1 MVSKDREICL
11 TSLVIRDNNLKPRD
25 SSSCPS
31 LGLQSRG
38 QIITRVMRFIQKLD
52 ALSCWEEN
60 GRCLGKVF
68 FFFCFLKE
76 LRRVVSNNPTI
87 LLLGS
92 ILNRTENVCAHKNEY
107 TGNCGSVIYSTQSV
121 ETPMSIG

>member
-1 MVSKDREICL
+1 MPITRAAIKG
-11 TSLVIRDNNLKPRD
+11 TDNNKGDEVYTEIRCLIM
-25 SSSCPS
+25 
-31 LGLQSRG
+31 LGG
-38 QIITRVMRFIQKLD
+38 K
-52 ALSCWEEN
+52 WH
-60 GRCLGKVF
+60 RCLGKVF

-107 TGNCGSVIYSTQSV
+107 TGNCGSVIYSTQNV